1 MRDSSTFAIRPR
13 KYSSAAIRKDFRKNK
28 MLFLMLIPLIAYYLV
43 FHYLPMAGIYL
54 SFVDYKPKLGIF
66 RSKFVGL
73 QNFSDFF
80 HSIYA
85 WRVIRNTLV
94 ISLSE
99 IAISFPLTIIF
110 ALLLNEVINRRFKR
124 TLQTVSYL
132 PYFIS
137 MVVAAGIIKDAVSS
151 RGFVSQFVGMLTGR
165 TEDLLSRNQAWLPIY
180 IISGIWQ
187 NMGFGS
193 IIYIAALAGVDQELY
208 EAAVIDGANRW
219 KQTWHVT
226 IPGISGTIIIMLILR
241 IGNMLAV
248 GYEKTI
254 LLYNPQIYER
264 ADIIS
269 SYVYRRGLQ
278 DFDYSYASAVGL
290 FNSIANMT
298 LLLIANTLS
307 RKMTET
313 SLF

>member
-1 MRDSSTFAIRPR
+1 
-13 KYSSAAIRKDFRKNK
+13 
-28 MLFLMLIPLIAYYLV
+28 
-43 FHYLPMAGIYL
+43 
-54 SFVDYKPKLGIF
+54 
-66 RSKFVGL
+66 
-73 QNFSDFF
+73 
-80 HSIYA
+80 
-85 WRVIRNTLV
+85 
-94 ISLSE
+94 
-99 IAISFPLTIIF
+99 
-110 ALLLNEVINRRFKR
+110 
-124 TLQTVSYL
+124 
-132 PYFIS
+132 
-137 MVVAAGIIKDAVSS
+137 
-151 RGFVSQFVGMLTGR
+151 
-165 TEDLLSRNQAWLPIY
+165 
-180 IISGIWQ
+180 
-187 NMGFGS
+187 MGFGS